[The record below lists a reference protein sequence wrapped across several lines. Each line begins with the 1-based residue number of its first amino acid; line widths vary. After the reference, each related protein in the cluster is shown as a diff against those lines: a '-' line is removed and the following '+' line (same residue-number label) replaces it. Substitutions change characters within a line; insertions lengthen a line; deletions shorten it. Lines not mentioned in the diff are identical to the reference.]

1 MTSAG
6 SVGPGSVVPGA
17 PAGRPARA
25 RRWPAVV
32 VVLILGVGALAAT
45 VVRSQVPTV
54 VAGAAS
60 PAQHLGTV
68 QPAEPSTP
76 GTPTGGPTP
85 TGPPPSPRPQ
95 PPPVPAGFKLYH
107 GNAGYW
113 IAIPADW
120 WVTHEIGNDSQGDMW
135 STPFT
140 QPGVRLAFIEVSA
153 QRSTA
158 RTATAALTAY
168 ERTRSHDSGYR
179 FYQRIRLAG
188 RPRLPGAADV
198 ADLEFADRH
207 EAQVIHY
214 HTVVRAV
221 RTPAGRIYLI
231 HCRVEHNVIR
241 DGGSTE
247 DDWRFMLPAISKILT
262 TFRLS

>member
-1 MTSAG
+1 
-6 SVGPGSVVPGA
+6 VVPDA
-17 PAGRPARA
+17 QAGRPGRA
-25 RRWPAVV
+25 WRWPAVA
-32 VVLILGVGALAAT
+32 VVLILGVGALAAV

-60 PAQHLGTV
+60 PALHLGTV
-68 QPAEPSTP
+68 QPPEPSAP

-85 TGPPPSPRPQ
+85 TPTGTPPSPRPQ
-95 PPPVPAGFKLYH
+95 PPPVPSGFKLYH

-120 WVTHEIGNDSQGDMW
+120 WVTHEIGNDAQGDMW

-153 QRSTA
+153 QRTTA

-168 ERTRSHDSGYR
+168 EQARSHDSDYR

-188 RPRLPGAADV
+188 RPRLAGAADV
-198 ADLEFADRH
+198 AELEFADRH

-221 RTPAGRIYLI
+221 RTPAGRLYTI

-241 DGGSTE
+241 DRGSTE
-247 DDWRFMLPAISKILT
+247 DDWRFMLPAISKILN